1 ITGSTVHLT
10 GAGSCTITA
19 SQAGNAHYEAAPNVP
34 QTFQIAKTD
43 QSINFAALADQTFG
57 DADFGLSATAT
68 SGLMVSF
75 AATGNCSV
83 AGSTVHLTGA
93 GSCTVAAS
101 QAGNDNFNAAPV
113 IQRTFQIA
121 KASTTTAVST
131 SANPVAVGQ
140 G

>member
-57 DADFGLSATAT
+57 NADFGLSATAT

-93 GSCTVAAS
+93 RSGPGT
-101 QAGNDNFNAAPV
+101 AAPGGD
-113 IQRTFQIA
+113 RT
-121 KASTTTAVST
+121 
-131 SANPVAVGQ
+131 
-140 G
+140 